1 MNKKTYSICGLRRAL
16 LVAGL
21 MMFMREAYATCGSV
35 NYTWGS
41 QALHEMQVFILVMME
56 YVVGLLYAIGS
67 LVSLYSATSI
77 TIKIHN
83 GEQGVTK
90 SIMMLVG
97 SIMFLIGATI
107 VMPAFFG
114 INWR

>member
-1 MNKKTYSICGLRRAL
+1 MTKNTYFIACLRRAL
-16 LVAGL
+16 LLVGFSVFTSA
-21 MMFMREAYATCGSV
+21 AHATCGSV
-35 NYTWGS
+35 NYTWGTD
-41 QALHEMQVFILVMME
+41 ALHEMQVFILVMME
-56 YVVGLLYAIGS
+56 YVIGLLYAIGS

-83 GEQGVTK
+83 GEQGITK
-90 SIMMLVG
+90 NIMMLVG